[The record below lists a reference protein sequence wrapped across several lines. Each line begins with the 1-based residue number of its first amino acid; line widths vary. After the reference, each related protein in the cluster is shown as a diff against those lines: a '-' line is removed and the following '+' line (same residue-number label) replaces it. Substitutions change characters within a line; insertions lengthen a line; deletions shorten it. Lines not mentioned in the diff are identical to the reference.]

1 MKKGIRFFLA
11 AAAMTVTSAF
21 MVSCQGS
28 KDYETV
34 EGDLMET
41 RIYTLDNGLKVY
53 LSVNEET
60 PRIQTYIAVR
70 TGSRNDPA
78 ETTGLAHYLE
88 HIMFK
93 GSKHFGTCDYE
104 KEKPL
109 LDDIERRFEEYRVT
123 TDPELRKQMY
133 HGIDS
138 VSQLAA
144 QYFIPNEYDKLMAAI
159 GAQGTNAYTSNDV
172 TCYVED
178 IPSNEIENWLK
189 IEADRFKNMVIRGFH
204 TELEAVYEEKNMSLT
219 QDNRKAIEALLAQLF
234 PTHPYGTQ
242 TTLGTQEHL
251 KNPSITNI
259 KNYFN
264 RYYVPNNVAI
274 CMAGDFNPEE
284 VIELIKKYFGD
295 WQPNKE
301 LSRPEFEPQP
311 EITAIKDTSVV
322 GLEAEC
328 MLMGWRF
335 NGAKDPQVDT
345 LDILTEVL
353 ANGKAGLFDINL
365 EQQMKA
371 RSVSAFTYSFTDYTA
386 LIFYAFPKNNQ
397 TLEELRALI
406 IEELAKL
413 KNGEFSD
420 ELVQSVINNKKRAYY
435 ESLITNKSRADM
447 FVDAF
452 INGLEWKDVVG
463 KIGRM
468 EKITKQQL
476 VDFANKHLNDNFVC
490 VYKRQ
495 GEDTSIK
502 KVEKPAI
509 TPIPSNRD
517 NASDFLK
524 EIQASKTEPIKP
536 RFVDFEKDMT
546 KAEMPNGLPVL
557 YKKNT
562 TDGLFNLSFVYDY
575 GTENVR
581 GLDLVS
587 DYLNYIGTDKR
598 TSAEIKQE
606 FYKLACNYNI
616 SIGDNRTTISLS
628 GLQENMEQALAL
640 LEDIIG
646 NAKGDKESYD
656 KLVGMLIKAR
666 EDAKASQ
673 RSSFNA
679 LRQYAIYG
687 PYNSQRNTLSEKELR
702 AGTPDMLTDML
713 KPFGE
718 LKHTIMYFGP
728 MDVEPFKE
736 LIAKEHKM
744 ADEPKEAV
752 AEKKY
757 TKLETPEN
765 EIVIAPYD
773 AKNIY
778 LMQLHNENKQWT
790 PESEPVVTLFNE
802 YFGGGMNTIVFQE
815 LREARGLAYSASSYY
830 NTPSKK
836 DDPEW
841 YYTMIISQNDKMMD
855 CISVFNEILDEMP
868 QSENAFNVAKQ
879 SLTKSLESRRTTRF
893 AVLTKYL
900 SNQYLGIDYDINEK
914 IYNALPSLTLQ
925 SIVDF
930 EKQNMAKK
938 PYRYIILGNEKELDI
953 KALEKIGKIKRL
965 STEEIFGY

>member
-34 EGDLMET
+34 QGDLMET

-274 CMAGDFNPEE
+274 CMAGDFNPDE

-335 NGAKDPQVDT
+335 NGANDPQVDT
-345 LDILTEVL
+345 LDVLAEVL

-406 IEELAKL
+406 IEELGKL

-452 INGLEWKDVVG
+452 INGLEWNDVVG

-546 KAEMPNGLPVL
+546 KAEMSNGLPVL

-581 GLDLVS
+581 GLNLVA

-628 GLQENMEQALAL
+628 GLHENMEQALAL

-666 EDAKASQ
+666 EDAKSSQ

-815 LREARGLAYSASSYY
+815 LREARGLAYSASSFY

>member
-301 LSRPEFEPQP
+301 LSRPEFESQP

-345 LDILTEVL
+345 LDVLTEVL

-546 KAEMPNGLPVL
+546 KAEMSNGLPVL

-581 GLDLVS
+581 GLDLVA
-587 DYLNYIGTDKR
+587 DYLNYIGTDKK

-673 RSSFNA
+673 RSNFNA

>member
-274 CMAGDFNPEE
+274 CMAGDFNPDE

-335 NGAKDPQVDT
+335 NGANDPQVDT
-345 LDILTEVL
+345 LDVLTEVL

-406 IEELAKL
+406 IEELGKL

-452 INGLEWKDVVG
+452 INGQEWKDVVG

-581 GLDLVS
+581 GLDLVA

-606 FYKLACNYNI
+606 LYKLACNYNI

-666 EDAKASQ
+666 EDAKSSQ

-744 ADEPKEAV
+744 ADEPEEAV

>member
-11 AAAMTVTSAF
+11 AAAMSVTSAF
-21 MVSCQGS
+21 MVSCQGN

-301 LSRPEFEPQP
+301 LSRPEFDPQP

-335 NGAKDPQVDT
+335 NGANDPQVDT
-345 LDILTEVL
+345 LDVLTEVL

-406 IEELAKL
+406 IEELGKL

-587 DYLNYIGTDKR
+587 DYLNYIGTDKK

-666 EDAKASQ
+666 EDAKSSQ

>member
-335 NGAKDPQVDT
+335 NGANDPQVDT
-345 LDILTEVL
+345 LDVLTEVL

-406 IEELAKL
+406 IEELGKL

-587 DYLNYIGTDKR
+587 DYLNYIGTDKK

-666 EDAKASQ
+666 EDAKSSQ

-953 KALEKIGKIKRL
+953 KSLEKIGKIKRL

>member
-274 CMAGDFNPEE
+274 CMAGDFNPDE

-295 WQPNKE
+295 WQSNKE

-335 NGAKDPQVDT
+335 NGANDPQVDT

-406 IEELAKL
+406 IEELGKL

-495 GEDTSIK
+495 GEDTSVK

-546 KAEMPNGLPVL
+546 KAEMSNGLPVL

-581 GLDLVS
+581 GLNLVA

-628 GLQENMEQALAL
+628 GLHENMEQALAL

-666 EDAKASQ
+666 EDAKSSQ

-702 AGTPDMLTDML
+702 VGTPDMLTDML

>member
-11 AAAMTVTSAF
+11 AAAMSVTSAF
-21 MVSCQGS
+21 MVSCQGN

-53 LSVNEET
+53 LSVNEES

-295 WQPNKE
+295 WQPNKD

-345 LDILTEVL
+345 LDVLTEIL

-546 KAEMPNGLPVL
+546 KAEMSNGLPVL

-575 GTENVR
+575 GTENVK
-581 GLDLVS
+581 GLDLVA

-628 GLQENMEQALAL
+628 GLHENMEQALAL
-640 LEDIIG
+640 LEDVIG

-744 ADEPKEAV
+744 ADEPKVAV

-757 TKLETPEN
+757 TKQETPEN

-815 LREARGLAYSASSYY
+815 LREARGLAYSASSFY

-836 DDPEW
+836 DEPEW

-900 SNQYLGIDYDINEK
+900 SNQSLGIDYDINEK

>member
-274 CMAGDFNPEE
+274 CMAGDFNPDE

-335 NGAKDPQVDT
+335 NGANDPQVDT
-345 LDILTEVL
+345 LDILTEIL

-406 IEELAKL
+406 IEELGKL

-546 KAEMPNGLPVL
+546 KAEMANGLPVL

-581 GLDLVS
+581 GLNLVA

-628 GLQENMEQALAL
+628 GLHENMEQALAL

-666 EDAKASQ
+666 EDAKSSQ

>member
-1 MKKGIRFFLA
+1 
-11 AAAMTVTSAF
+11 
-21 MVSCQGS
+21 
-28 KDYETV
+28 
-34 EGDLMET
+34 
-41 RIYTLDNGLKVY
+41 
-53 LSVNEET
+53 
-60 PRIQTYIAVR
+60 
-70 TGSRNDPA
+70 
-78 ETTGLAHYLE
+78 
-88 HIMFK
+88 
-93 GSKHFGTCDYE
+93 
-104 KEKPL
+104 
-109 LDDIERRFEEYRVT
+109 
-123 TDPELRKQMY
+123 
-133 HGIDS
+133 
-138 VSQLAA
+138 
-144 QYFIPNEYDKLMAAI
+144 
-159 GAQGTNAYTSNDV
+159 
-172 TCYVED
+172 
-178 IPSNEIENWLK
+178 
-189 IEADRFKNMVIRGFH
+189 
-204 TELEAVYEEKNMSLT
+204 
-219 QDNRKAIEALLAQLF
+219 
-234 PTHPYGTQ
+234 
-242 TTLGTQEHL
+242 
-251 KNPSITNI
+251 
-259 KNYFN
+259 
-264 RYYVPNNVAI
+264 
-274 CMAGDFNPEE
+274 
-284 VIELIKKYFGD
+284 
-295 WQPNKE
+295 
-301 LSRPEFEPQP
+301 
-311 EITAIKDTSVV
+311 
-322 GLEAEC
+322 
-328 MLMGWRF
+328 
-335 NGAKDPQVDT
+335 
-345 LDILTEVL
+345 
-353 ANGKAGLFDINL
+353 
-365 EQQMKA
+365 
-371 RSVSAFTYSFTDYTA
+371 
-386 LIFYAFPKNNQ
+386 
-397 TLEELRALI
+397 
-406 IEELAKL
+406 
-413 KNGEFSD
+413 
-420 ELVQSVINNKKRAYY
+420 
-435 ESLITNKSRADM
+435 
-447 FVDAF
+447 
-452 INGLEWKDVVG
+452 
-463 KIGRM
+463 
-468 EKITKQQL
+468 
-476 VDFANKHLNDNFVC
+476 
-490 VYKRQ
+490 
-495 GEDTSIK
+495 
-502 KVEKPAI
+502 
-509 TPIPSNRD
+509 
-517 NASDFLK
+517 
-524 EIQASKTEPIKP
+524 
-536 RFVDFEKDMT
+536 MT
-546 KAEMPNGLPVL
+546 KAEMSNGLPVL

-581 GLDLVS
+581 GLNLVA

-628 GLQENMEQALAL
+628 GLHENMEQALAL

-666 EDAKASQ
+666 EDAKSSQ

-855 CISVFNEILDEMP
+855 CIGVFNEILDEMP

>member
-274 CMAGDFNPEE
+274 CMAGDFNPDE

-335 NGAKDPQVDT
+335 NGANDPQVDT

-546 KAEMPNGLPVL
+546 KAEMSNGLPVL

-581 GLDLVS
+581 GLNLVA

-628 GLQENMEQALAL
+628 GLHENMEQALAL

-666 EDAKASQ
+666 EDAKSSQ

>member
-274 CMAGDFNPEE
+274 CMAGDFNPDE

-335 NGAKDPQVDT
+335 NGANDPQVDT
-345 LDILTEVL
+345 LDVLTEVL

-406 IEELAKL
+406 IEELGKL

-546 KAEMPNGLPVL
+546 KAEMSNGLPVL

-581 GLDLVS
+581 GLNLVA

-628 GLQENMEQALAL
+628 GLHENMEQALAL

-953 KALEKIGKIKRL
+953 KSLEKIGKIKRL

>member
-274 CMAGDFNPEE
+274 CMAGDFNPDE

-335 NGAKDPQVDT
+335 NGANDPQVDT
-345 LDILTEVL
+345 LDVLTEVL

-406 IEELAKL
+406 IEELGKL

-628 GLQENMEQALAL
+628 GLHENMEQALAL

-666 EDAKASQ
+666 EDAKSSQ

>member
-274 CMAGDFNPEE
+274 CMAGDFNPDE

-335 NGAKDPQVDT
+335 NGANDPQVDT
-345 LDILTEVL
+345 LDVLTEVL

-406 IEELAKL
+406 IEELGKL

-517 NASDFLK
+517 NASEFLK

-587 DYLNYIGTDKR
+587 DYLNYIGTDKK

-953 KALEKIGKIKRL
+953 KSLEKIGKIKRL

>member
-11 AAAMTVTSAF
+11 AAAMSVTSAF
-21 MVSCQGS
+21 MVSCQGN

-345 LDILTEVL
+345 LDVLTEVL

-406 IEELAKL
+406 IEELGKL
-413 KNGEFSD
+413 KNGEFSE

-452 INGLEWKDVVG
+452 INGQEWKDVVG

-524 EIQASKTEPIKP
+524 EIQASKTKPIKP

-606 FYKLACNYNI
+606 LYKLACNYNI

-673 RSSFNA
+673 RSNFNA

-815 LREARGLAYSASSYY
+815 LREARGLAYSASSFY

-953 KALEKIGKIKRL
+953 KSLEKIGKIKRL

>member
-1 MKKGIRFFLA
+1 
-11 AAAMTVTSAF
+11 
-21 MVSCQGS
+21 
-28 KDYETV
+28 
-34 EGDLMET
+34 
-41 RIYTLDNGLKVY
+41 
-53 LSVNEET
+53 
-60 PRIQTYIAVR
+60 
-70 TGSRNDPA
+70 
-78 ETTGLAHYLE
+78 
-88 HIMFK
+88 
-93 GSKHFGTCDYE
+93 
-104 KEKPL
+104 
-109 LDDIERRFEEYRVT
+109 
-123 TDPELRKQMY
+123 
-133 HGIDS
+133 
-138 VSQLAA
+138 
-144 QYFIPNEYDKLMAAI
+144 
-159 GAQGTNAYTSNDV
+159 
-172 TCYVED
+172 
-178 IPSNEIENWLK
+178 
-189 IEADRFKNMVIRGFH
+189 
-204 TELEAVYEEKNMSLT
+204 MSLT

-274 CMAGDFNPEE
+274 CMAGDFNPDE

-335 NGAKDPQVDT
+335 NGANDPQVDT
-345 LDILTEVL
+345 LDVLTEVL

-406 IEELAKL
+406 IEELGKL

-452 INGLEWKDVVG
+452 INGQEWKDVVG

-673 RSSFNA
+673 RSNFNA

-815 LREARGLAYSASSYY
+815 LREARGLAYSASSFY

-953 KALEKIGKIKRL
+953 KSLEKIGKIKRL

>member
-11 AAAMTVTSAF
+11 AAAMSVTSAF
-21 MVSCQGS
+21 MVSCQGN
-28 KDYETV
+28 KGYETV

-311 EITAIKDTSVV
+311 ELTAIKDTSVV

-345 LDILTEVL
+345 LDVLTEIL

-546 KAEMPNGLPVL
+546 KAEMSNGLPVL

-628 GLQENMEQALAL
+628 GLHENMEQALAL
-640 LEDIIG
+640 LEDVIG

-744 ADEPKEAV
+744 ADEPKVAV
-752 AEKKY
+752 ADKKY
-757 TKLETPEN
+757 TKQETPEN

-815 LREARGLAYSASSYY
+815 LREARGLAYSASSFY

-836 DDPEW
+836 DEPEW

-855 CISVFNEILDEMP
+855 CIGVFNEILDEMP

-925 SIVDF
+925 SIVNF
-930 EKQNMAKK
+930 EKQNMSKK

>member
-11 AAAMTVTSAF
+11 AAAMSVTSAF
-21 MVSCQGS
+21 MVSCQGN

-345 LDILTEVL
+345 LDVLTEIL

-406 IEELAKL
+406 IEELGKL

-452 INGLEWKDVVG
+452 INGQEWKDVVG

-546 KAEMPNGLPVL
+546 KAEMSNGLPVL

-575 GTENVR
+575 GTENVK
-581 GLDLVS
+581 GLDLVA

-628 GLQENMEQALAL
+628 GLHENMEQALAL
-640 LEDIIG
+640 LEDVIG

-744 ADEPKEAV
+744 ADEPKVAV
-752 AEKKY
+752 ADKKY
-757 TKLETPEN
+757 TKQETPEN

-815 LREARGLAYSASSYY
+815 LREARGLAYSASSFY

-836 DDPEW
+836 DEPEW

>member
-11 AAAMTVTSAF
+11 AAAMSVTSAF
-21 MVSCQGS
+21 MVSCQGN

-53 LSVNEET
+53 LSVNEES

-295 WQPNKE
+295 WQPNKD

-345 LDILTEVL
+345 LDVLTEIL

-546 KAEMPNGLPVL
+546 KAEMSNGLPVL

-575 GTENVR
+575 GTENVK
-581 GLDLVS
+581 GLDLVA

-628 GLQENMEQALAL
+628 GLHENMEQALAL
-640 LEDIIG
+640 LEDVIG

-744 ADEPKEAV
+744 ADEPKVAV

-757 TKLETPEN
+757 TKQETPEN

-815 LREARGLAYSASSYY
+815 LREARGLAYSASSFY

-836 DDPEW
+836 DEPEW

>member
-274 CMAGDFNPEE
+274 CMAGDFNPDE

-406 IEELAKL
+406 IEELGKL

-452 INGLEWKDVVG
+452 INGQEWKDVVG

-953 KALEKIGKIKRL
+953 KSLEKIGKIKRL

>member
-11 AAAMTVTSAF
+11 AAAMSVTSAF
-21 MVSCQGS
+21 MVSCQGN

-234 PTHPYGTQ
+234 PAHPYGTQ

-274 CMAGDFNPEE
+274 CMAGDFNPDE

-345 LDILTEVL
+345 LDVLTEIL

-406 IEELAKL
+406 IEELGKL

-452 INGLEWKDVVG
+452 INGQEWKDVVG

-546 KAEMPNGLPVL
+546 KAEMSNGLPVL

-575 GTENVR
+575 GTENVK
-581 GLDLVS
+581 GLDLVA

-628 GLQENMEQALAL
+628 GLHENMEQALAL
-640 LEDIIG
+640 LEDVIG

-744 ADEPKEAV
+744 ADKPKVAV

-757 TKLETPEN
+757 TKQETPEN

-778 LMQLHNENKQWT
+778 LMQLHNENKQWM

-815 LREARGLAYSASSYY
+815 LREARGLAYSASSFY

-836 DDPEW
+836 DEPEW

-965 STEEIFGY
+965 STEDIFGY

>member
-11 AAAMTVTSAF
+11 AAAMAVTPAF

-406 IEELAKL
+406 IEELGKL

-452 INGLEWKDVVG
+452 INGQEWKDVVG

-953 KALEKIGKIKRL
+953 KSLEKIGKIKRL

>member
-274 CMAGDFNPEE
+274 CMAGDFNPDE

-335 NGAKDPQVDT
+335 NGANDPQVDT
-345 LDILTEVL
+345 LDVLTEVL

-406 IEELAKL
+406 IEELGKL

-495 GEDTSIK
+495 GEDTSVK

-546 KAEMPNGLPVL
+546 KAEMSNGLPVL

-581 GLDLVS
+581 GLNLVA

-628 GLQENMEQALAL
+628 GLHENMEQALAL

-666 EDAKASQ
+666 EDAKSSQ

-752 AEKKY
+752 AERKY

>member
-274 CMAGDFNPEE
+274 CMAGDFNPDE

-311 EITAIKDTSVV
+311 ELTAIKDTSVV

-345 LDILTEVL
+345 LDVLTEVL

-502 KVEKPAI
+502 KVEKPSI

-673 RSSFNA
+673 RGSFNA

>member
-234 PTHPYGTQ
+234 PTHPYGTH

-274 CMAGDFNPEE
+274 CMAGDFNPDE

-335 NGAKDPQVDT
+335 NGANDPQVDT

-546 KAEMPNGLPVL
+546 KAEMSNGLPVL

-581 GLDLVS
+581 GLNLVA

-628 GLQENMEQALAL
+628 GLHENMEQALAL

-666 EDAKASQ
+666 EDAKSSQ

>member
-274 CMAGDFNPEE
+274 CMAGDFNPDE

-335 NGAKDPQVDT
+335 NGANDPQVDT
-345 LDILTEVL
+345 LDVLTEVL

-406 IEELAKL
+406 IEELGKL

-452 INGLEWKDVVG
+452 INGQEWKDVVG

-606 FYKLACNYNI
+606 LYKLACNYNI

-666 EDAKASQ
+666 EDAKSSQ

-744 ADEPKEAV
+744 ADEPEEAV

>member
-1 MKKGIRFFLA
+1 
-11 AAAMTVTSAF
+11 
-21 MVSCQGS
+21 QS

-274 CMAGDFNPEE
+274 CMAGDFNPDE

-301 LSRPEFEPQP
+301 LSRPEFDPQP

-335 NGAKDPQVDT
+335 NGANDPQVDT
-345 LDILTEVL
+345 LDVLTEVL

-406 IEELAKL
+406 IEELGKL

-546 KAEMPNGLPVL
+546 KAEMSNGLPVL

-581 GLDLVS
+581 GLDLVA

-606 FYKLACNYNI
+606 LYKLACNYNI

-666 EDAKASQ
+666 EDAKSSQ

-815 LREARGLAYSASSYY
+815 LREARGLAYSASSFY

-953 KALEKIGKIKRL
+953 KSLEKIGKIKRL

>member
-1 MKKGIRFFLA
+1 
-11 AAAMTVTSAF
+11 

-274 CMAGDFNPEE
+274 CMAGDFNPDE

-335 NGAKDPQVDT
+335 NGANDPQVDT

-406 IEELAKL
+406 IEELGKL

-546 KAEMPNGLPVL
+546 KAEMSNGLPVL

-581 GLDLVS
+581 GLNLVA

-628 GLQENMEQALAL
+628 GLHENMEQALAL

>member
-109 LDDIERRFEEYRVT
+109 LDDIESRFEEYRVT

-274 CMAGDFNPEE
+274 CMAGDFNPDE

-335 NGAKDPQVDT
+335 NGANDPQVDT
-345 LDILTEVL
+345 LDVLTEVL

-406 IEELAKL
+406 IEELGKL

-581 GLDLVS
+581 GLDLVA

-628 GLQENMEQALAL
+628 GLHENMEQALAL

-666 EDAKASQ
+666 EDAKSSQ

-702 AGTPDMLTDML
+702 AGAPDMLTDML

>member
-274 CMAGDFNPEE
+274 CMAGDFNPDE

-335 NGAKDPQVDT
+335 NGANDPQVDT
-345 LDILTEVL
+345 LDVLTEVL

-406 IEELAKL
+406 IEELGKL

-587 DYLNYIGTDKR
+587 DYLNYIGTDKK

-953 KALEKIGKIKRL
+953 KSLEKIGKIKRL

>member
-1 MKKGIRFFLA
+1 MKKSIRSFLA
-11 AAAMTVTSAF
+11 VAAMAVMSAF
-21 MVSCQGS
+21 VVSCDVG

-53 LSVNEET
+53 LSVNEEK

-93 GSKHFGTCDYE
+93 GTKTFGTCDYE

-123 TDPELRKQMY
+123 TDPEQRKLMY
-133 HGIDS
+133 QGIDS

-274 CMAGDFNPEE
+274 CMSGDFNPDE
-284 VIELIKKYFGD
+284 VIEQIKKYFGD
-295 WQPNKE
+295 WQPNPE
-301 LSRPEFEPQP
+301 LSRPEFEEQP
-311 EITAIKDTSVV
+311 ALTAIKDTTVM

-328 MLMGWRF
+328 LIMGWRF

-345 LDILTEVL
+345 LDVLTEVL
-353 ANGKAGLFDINL
+353 ANGKAGLFEINL

-386 LIFYAFPKNNQ
+386 LMFYAYPKDNQ

-406 IEELAKL
+406 IGELSKL
-413 KNGEFSD
+413 KNGEFD
-420 ELVQSVINNKKRAYY
+420 EELLQSVINNKKRAYY
-435 ESLITNKSRADM
+435 ESLIDNDSRASM

-452 INGLEWKDVVG
+452 INGQEWADVVG

-468 EKITKQQL
+468 ENITKQQL
-476 VDFANKHLNDNFVC
+476 VDFVNRHLNDNFVC

-495 GEDTSIK
+495 GVDCSIK
-502 KVEKPAI
+502 KVDKPAI
-509 TPIPSNRD
+509 TPIPTNRD
-517 NASDFLK
+517 TASVFLK
-524 EIQASKTEPIKP
+524 EIQASETTPIKP

-546 KAEMPNGLPVL
+546 KTEMANGLPVL

-562 TDGLFNLSFVYDY
+562 TDGLFTMAFVYDY
-575 GTENVR
+575 GTENVK
-581 GLDLVS
+581 GLDLMP
-587 DYLNYIGTDKR
+587 DYLYYIGTDNK
-598 TSAEIKQE
+598 TSAQIKQE
-606 FYKLACNYNI
+606 FYKLACDYSI
-616 SIGDNRTTISLS
+616 SISDRRTTISLS
-628 GLQENMEQALAL
+628 GLQENMPQALAL
-640 LEDIIG
+640 LEDILA

-656 KLVGMLIKAR
+656 KLVGMILKSR
-666 EDAKASQ
+666 EDAKANQ
-673 RSSFNA
+673 RANFSA
-679 LRQYAIYG
+679 LQKYAFFG
-687 PYNSQRNTLSEKELR
+687 EYNSQRNTFTEKELR
-702 AGTPDMLTDML
+702 AGSPEMLTDML
-713 KPFGE
+713 KPFAE

-744 ADEPKEAV
+744 ADEPKVVV

-757 TKLETPEN
+757 ALQETQQN
-765 EIVIAPYD
+765 EVVIAPYD

-778 LMQLHNENKQWT
+778 LMQIHNENKPWT
-790 PESEPVVTLFNE
+790 ADSEPIVTLFNE

-815 LREARGLAYSASSYY
+815 LREARGLAYSASAWY
-830 NTPSKK
+830 NTPSVKE
-836 DDPEW
+836 DPEW
-841 YYTMIISQNDKMMD
+841 YYTNIISQNDKMMD
-855 CISVFNEILDEMP
+855 CISVFNNILDEMP

-879 SLTKSLESRRTTRF
+879 ALTKSLESRRTTRF
-893 AVLTKYL
+893 SVLYKYL

-914 IYNALPSLTLQ
+914 IYNALPNLTLKD
-925 SIVDF
+925 IVEF

-938 PYRYIILGNEKELDI
+938 PYKYIILGNEKELDI
-953 KALEKIGKIKRL
+953 KALEKIGPIKRL
-965 STEEIFGY
+965 TTEQIFGY

>member
-28 KDYETV
+28 KDYKTV

-274 CMAGDFNPEE
+274 CMAGDFNPDE

-335 NGAKDPQVDT
+335 NGANDPQVDT
-345 LDILTEVL
+345 LDVLTEVL

-406 IEELAKL
+406 IEELDKL

-546 KAEMPNGLPVL
+546 KAEMSNGLPVL

-628 GLQENMEQALAL
+628 GLHENMEQALAL
-640 LEDIIG
+640 LEDVIG

-744 ADEPKEAV
+744 ADEPKVAV
-752 AEKKY
+752 ADKKY
-757 TKLETPEN
+757 TKQETPEN

-790 PESEPVVTLFNE
+790 PESEPVATLFNE

-815 LREARGLAYSASSYY
+815 LREARGLAYSASSFY

-836 DDPEW
+836 DEPEW

-855 CISVFNEILDEMP
+855 CIGVFNEILDEMP

-965 STEEIFGY
+965 STEDIFGY

>member
-274 CMAGDFNPEE
+274 CMAGDFNPDE

-335 NGAKDPQVDT
+335 NGANDPQVDT
-345 LDILTEVL
+345 LDVLTEVL

-546 KAEMPNGLPVL
+546 KAEMSNGLPVL

-616 SIGDNRTTISLS
+616 SIGDNRTTISLN
-628 GLQENMEQALAL
+628 GLHENMEQALAL

>member
-274 CMAGDFNPEE
+274 CMAGDFNPDE

-345 LDILTEVL
+345 LDVLTEVL

-406 IEELAKL
+406 IEELGKL

-587 DYLNYIGTDKR
+587 DYLNYIGTDKK

-893 AVLTKYL
+893 AVLT
-900 SNQYLGIDYDINEK
+900 
-914 IYNALPSLTLQ
+914 
-925 SIVDF
+925 
-930 EKQNMAKK
+930 
-938 PYRYIILGNEKELDI
+938 
-953 KALEKIGKIKRL
+953 
-965 STEEIFGY
+965 

>member
-41 RIYTLDNGLKVY
+41 RIYTIDNGLKVY

-274 CMAGDFNPEE
+274 CMAGDFNPDE

-335 NGAKDPQVDT
+335 NGANDPQVDT
-345 LDILTEVL
+345 LDVLTEVL

-406 IEELAKL
+406 IEELGKL

-546 KAEMPNGLPVL
+546 KAEMSNGLPVL

-581 GLDLVS
+581 GLNLVA

-628 GLQENMEQALAL
+628 GLHENMEQALAL

>member
-11 AAAMTVTSAF
+11 AAAMSVTSAF
-21 MVSCQGS
+21 MVSCQGN

-53 LSVNEET
+53 LSVNEES

-295 WQPNKE
+295 WQPNKD

-345 LDILTEVL
+345 LDVLTEIL

-546 KAEMPNGLPVL
+546 KAEMSNGLPVL

-575 GTENVR
+575 GTENVK
-581 GLDLVS
+581 GLDLVA

-628 GLQENMEQALAL
+628 GLHENMEQALAL
-640 LEDIIG
+640 LEDVIG

-744 ADEPKEAV
+744 ADEPKVAV

-757 TKLETPEN
+757 TKQETPEN

-930 EKQNMAKK
+930 EKQNMSKK